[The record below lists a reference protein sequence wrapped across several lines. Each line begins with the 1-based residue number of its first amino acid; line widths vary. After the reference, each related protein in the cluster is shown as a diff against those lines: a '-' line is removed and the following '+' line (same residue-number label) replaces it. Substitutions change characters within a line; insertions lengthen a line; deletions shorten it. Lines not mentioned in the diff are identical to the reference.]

1 MPLLTMTTFAE
12 LTKQVHLIND
22 MILSDMICGK
32 KYMKCNHYSP
42 ISIYCKNI
50 LIIYQQNV
58 TYSTYVLKTY
68 LPV

>member
-32 KYMKCNHYSP
+32 KYIKCNNFIKVP
-42 ISIYCKNI
+42 F
-50 LIIYQQNV
+50 LF
-58 TYSTYVLKTY
+58 TAKTY
-68 LPV
+68 